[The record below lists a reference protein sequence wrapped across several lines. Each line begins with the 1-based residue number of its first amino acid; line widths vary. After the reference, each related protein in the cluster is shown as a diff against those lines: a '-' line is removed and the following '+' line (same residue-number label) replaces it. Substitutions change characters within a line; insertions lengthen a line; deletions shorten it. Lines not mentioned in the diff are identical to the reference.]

1 MSYKNKI
8 TNNHP
13 GYAISSRNTDYS
25 DNGGSNEFQNSLST
39 SLPNRTG
46 GSNQATT
53 FDGKTY
59 SPLVIPLQFY
69 ILAGGIPSTGTI
81 DRYFTI
87 LENNDN
93 LSYPDKFPAY
103 TSYFIK
109 GLACTTNV
117 WNLLEGSGFMGVKG
131 NGNTSSN
138 LGIQGFY
145 NYSSLEIT
153 TGYNNNGASPI
164 INLSNNNN
172 YISYNANCSKL
183 FIRLRFN
190 PQPSDAQKDVFI
202 NFKITLI

>member
-69 ILAGGIPSTGTI
+69 ILAGGIPSSGTPRRNMVLL
-81 DRYFTI
+81 D
-87 LENNDN
+87 NNDN
-93 LSYPDKFPAY
+93 IYPNKFPAY

-109 GLACTTNV
+109 GLICSTDI
-117 WNLLEGSGFMGVKG
+117 WNFIEGDGTIGVKG
-131 NGNTSSN
+131 NGTTSFTLSN
-138 LGIQGFY
+138 GYY
-145 NYSSLEIT
+145 NNVSAQTT
-153 TGYNNNGASPI
+153 TGYNSTDTI
-164 INLSNNNN
+164 VN
-172 YISYNANCSKL
+172 YNSYNSFITYNADCSKL
-183 FIRLRFN
+183 LYSINFN
-190 PQPSDAQKDVFI
+190 PQPTNAQKDVFV
-202 NFKITLI
+202 NLKITLI